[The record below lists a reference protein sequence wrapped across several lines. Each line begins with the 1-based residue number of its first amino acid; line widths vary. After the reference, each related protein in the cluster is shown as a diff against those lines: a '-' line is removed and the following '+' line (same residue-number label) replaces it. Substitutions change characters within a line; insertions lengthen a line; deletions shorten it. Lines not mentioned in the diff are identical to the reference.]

1 MGGSHDQMA
10 KDCHRPRL
18 QVLHAEVTDACR
30 GSPAAAVRGLSG
42 REDHEAA
49 CEVAASP
56 PSEVGVARPRV
67 ASRVAA
73 ASACSTLRLNPR
85 PRQSG
90 ATPSRATC
98 TYRLWYV
105 QSGITYKIGVC

>member
-1 MGGSHDQMA
+1 MGGSRDQMA

-49 CEVAASP
+49 CRGGCVA

-67 ASRVAA
+67 ASRVAV
-73 ASACSTLRLNPR
+73 ASC
-85 PRQSG
+85 
-90 ATPSRATC
+90 
-98 TYRLWYV
+98 V
-105 QSGITYKIGVC
+105 